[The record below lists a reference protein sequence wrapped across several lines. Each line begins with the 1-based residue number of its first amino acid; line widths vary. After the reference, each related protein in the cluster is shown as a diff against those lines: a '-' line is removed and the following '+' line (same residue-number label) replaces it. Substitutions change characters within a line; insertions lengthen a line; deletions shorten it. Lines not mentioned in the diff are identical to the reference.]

1 MFNKVTFKLNTQAL
15 VNGIDMVVVLLSTYT
30 GPAVFVKMSA
40 VNSAEIC
47 QLTSPHSP
55 APLPC
60 YLTII
65 ARVTIIRYVIIL
77 LFSRC
82 NVSISSCM
90 IKH

>member
-55 APLPC
+55 APLPPPPVLSNDNCTGNNNQIC
-60 YLTII
+60 YNNIVVFTL
-65 ARVTIIRYVIIL
+65 
-77 LFSRC
+77 
-82 NVSISSCM
+82 
-90 IKH
+90 